1 MKRGWILFII
11 FYLLFE
17 IVFRIVESM
26 DFVNPE
32 RLLVEGVD
40 SKGKPYEK
48 AQNDDKNFF
57 AVYVAHSRE
66 SQ

>member
-1 MKRGWILFII
+1 
-11 FYLLFE
+11 
-17 IVFRIVESM
+17 M